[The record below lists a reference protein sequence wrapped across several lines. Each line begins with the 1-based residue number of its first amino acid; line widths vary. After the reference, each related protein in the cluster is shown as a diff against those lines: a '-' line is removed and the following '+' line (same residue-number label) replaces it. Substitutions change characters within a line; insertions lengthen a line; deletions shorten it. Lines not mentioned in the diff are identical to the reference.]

1 MKYLVTARRR
11 ATVQTVAS
19 ALQAAKEYVNSE
31 LKSGRA
37 DCVYLFPSGDG
48 SGMGIANADSHEQ
61 LTEILLGHP
70 EYQNFD
76 WEIQPLCDFN
86 RITDKLLEA
95 LRKPQ
100 VVTYPSVIEE

>member
-1 MKYLVTARRR
+1 MKYLVIAKRRE
-11 ATVQTVAS
+11 TVQTVAS
-19 ALQAAKEYVNSE
+19 ALQTAKEYVNGE
-31 LKSGRA
+31 LSSGRA
-37 DCVYLFPSGDG
+37 DCVYLFASGDG

-86 RITDKLLEA
+86 RVTDKLLET
-95 LRKPQ
+95 LRK
-100 VVTYPSVIEE
+100 

>member
-1 MKYLVTARRR
+1 MKYLVIAKRRE
-11 ATVQTVAS
+11 TVQTVVS
-19 ALQAAKEYVNSE
+19 ALQAAKEYVNAE

-37 DCVYLFPSGDG
+37 DCVYLFASGDG

-86 RITDKLLEA
+86 RVTDKLLEM
-95 LRKPQ
+95 LRK
-100 VVTYPSVIEE
+100 